1 MKYTKNYVGNHGKRL
16 SDRASKLGISDRL
29 IMRCIDGDESA
40 LREVGDKGNEGT
52 RILTIMPYIRDN
64 AITFIKGTEEYN
76 KGLADIYKQAGASG
90 ITIDKASADV
100 TVANL
105 KYGHER
111 SEIGLK
117 LASDRRLEN
126 QRFHESFDLIKLK
139 AYIDY
144 HMSQSDYLYSEQAQY
159 ARPNNAQIAADLN
172 YRDEKDKYLL
182 THGSNADLN
191 NLPQKQYL
199 TDGLM
204 RKFRSVMSAVFSWN
218 KNSLENAWKY
228 FQEN

>member
-1 MKYTKNYVGNHGKRL
+1 MKHTKNYVAKHGRRL
-16 SDRASKLGISDRL
+16 SDRASKLGISDSL
-29 IMRCIDGDESA
+29 IRRCIDGDEVA

-64 AITFIKGTEEYN
+64 ALSFIKGTGEYN
-76 KGLADIYKQAGASG
+76 KTLSDIYREAGATG
-90 ITIDKASADV
+90 IAIDKASADL

-111 SEIGLK
+111 REIGLK
-117 LASDRRLEN
+117 LRSDRALEN
-126 QRFHESFDLIKLK
+126 QRHSESLDLIKLK

-144 HMSQSDYLYSEQAQY
+144 HMSQVDHLYSEQSQY

-172 YRDEKDKYLL
+172 FRDERDKYLL
-182 THGSNADLN
+182 AHGSDADLN

-199 TDGLM
+199 TEGLV
-204 RKFRSVMSAVFSWN
+204 RKFRSVMSTFF
-218 KNSLENAWKY
+218 E
-228 FQEN
+228 